1 MPAPIR
7 PDDDTLGLAKRRA
20 DEVIDSPALSQ
31 GQKFQFHI
39 NLLPGDPT
47 VRFTE
52 PDRRAVKE
60 MLLTLRQFDAPK
72 DDIRLERLFEIVER
86 VGILPAWRGR
96 VDTLK
101 RQYAVRDD
109 APEVEIARP
118 DGPATP
124 PLIIGR
130 REAFEL
136 WVYGDLIHNDYEK
149 ELRWQALHPFAQAF
163 VRQMAYE
170 YMLVLIALVAEIRRV
185 ITWGLEREVVER
197 PTAERP

>member
-7 PDDDTLGLAKRRA
+7 PDDDTLRLAKRRA

-118 DGPATP
+118 DGP
-124 PLIIGR
+124 
-130 REAFEL
+130 
-136 WVYGDLIHNDYEK
+136 VYGDLIHNDYEK